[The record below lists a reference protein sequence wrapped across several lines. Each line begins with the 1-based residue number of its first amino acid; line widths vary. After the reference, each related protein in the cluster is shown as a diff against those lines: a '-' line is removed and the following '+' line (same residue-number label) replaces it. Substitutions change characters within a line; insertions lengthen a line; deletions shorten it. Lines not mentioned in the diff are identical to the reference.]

1 MRRWLFNTSLPVNQI
16 QVLHSAQTARAKK
29 YHFRDREKKW
39 SIESKQILYECDLVR
54 GRTVQEQ
61 IKNRI
66 KCTSQSEEANLE
78 NNEEIVV
85 CEPQTGDATAC
96 DCEEEKETEESHI
109 EPLVQFQLS
118 KVEHIEFF
126 GS

>member
-1 MRRWLFNTSLPVNQI
+1 MEYRVEIDFI
-16 QVLHSAQTARAKK
+16 C
-29 YHFRDREKKW
+29 
-39 SIESKQILYECDLVR
+39 ECDLVR
-54 GRTVQEQ
+54 ERIVQEQ
-61 IKNRI
+61 IKNKI
-66 KCTSQSEEANLE
+66 KCASQSEEANLE
-78 NNEEIVV
+78 NDEEIVV
-85 CEPQTGDATAC
+85 CEPQTGDATPC